1 MKKIKKYLPAIL
13 LVVSI
18 VSCDKIDGPRLEED
32 NSGIS
37 IGDNAVVIEG
47 DTLVVADDLSP
58 AVQRV
63 MIEEFTGH
71 LCGSCPPAAIILN
84 DSLRALF
91 GDKLV
96 VVSVHSGHFADVCPG
111 GLDCGGTPSGSFG
124 DDYTSGVGN
133 AIHDEFGFISY
144 PMAMINRVDY
154 PTGTHKKTSLSWK
167 GFAQTELNALPKAR
181 LNSEIV
187 YNAASRQVKA
197 AVRVE
202 MLSTYTGNLKLQMV
216 IVEDSII
223 GWQQWYNHTPQ
234 FVPDYLFHDVLRS
247 SMNGDFGEPINA
259 DASID
264 SGTKFIK
271 GYFST
276 LDAAWNAD
284 HCKLV
289 AYIYDVDTYKVV
301 QVIEKE
307 IVE

>member
-1 MKKIKKYLPAIL
+1 MKTIKKYLPAVL
-13 LVVSI
+13 LIISI
-18 VSCDKIDGPRLEED
+18 VSCDKIEGPRKEED
-32 NSGIS
+32 NSGVN

-47 DTLVVADDLSP
+47 DTLVVADDPSP

-111 GLDCGGTPSGSFG
+111 GLDCIGTPSGSFG
-124 DDYTSGVGN
+124 DDYTSIVGD

-154 PTGTHKKTSLSWK
+154 PGSHKKTSLSWK

-181 LNSEIV
+181 MNSEIV
-187 YNAASRQVKA
+187 YDSTSREVKA

-202 MLSTYTGNLKLQMV
+202 LLSPYSGNLKLQMI

-223 GWQQWYNHTPQ
+223 GWQQWYGHIPQ

-247 SMNGDFGEPINA
+247 SMNGDFGQPLNT

-264 SGTKFIK
+264 AGEKFIQ

-276 LDAAWNAD
+276 LDPTWNAE

-289 AYIYDVDTYKVV
+289 AYIYDESTYKVV
-301 QVIEKE
+301 QVIESE